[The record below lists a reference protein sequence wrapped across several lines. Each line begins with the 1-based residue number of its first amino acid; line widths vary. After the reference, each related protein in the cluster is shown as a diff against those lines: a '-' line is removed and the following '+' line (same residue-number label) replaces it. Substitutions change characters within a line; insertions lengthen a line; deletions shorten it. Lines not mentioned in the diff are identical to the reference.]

1 MPRRHRS
8 NRLASILTTLLW
20 LCVVATL
27 LAWAWRLP
35 VMESVRESWH
45 VTRMPPPTELPVPVE
60 GVVAR
65 RIADTWGAARS
76 NGRTHQGVDIF
87 APRGTPVVSSTR
99 GVVSR
104 VADHGLGGKQVWVIG
119 PGGERHYYAHLDG
132 FGEGIARYDIVKP
145 GTLLG
150 YVGDTGNA
158 RGTPPHLHYGI
169 YATDGAYNPWP
180 LLQAHG
186 SNTDGASDHRRCSPG
201 SAVVPRSPAL
211 VVQARLHQFRWTG
224 RADRADA

>member
-1 MPRRHRS
+1 MPRRRRS

-132 FGEGIARYDIVKP
+132 FAEGIARYDIVKP

-186 SNTDGASDHRRCSPG
+186 SNTDGASDHRR
-201 SAVVPRSPAL
+201 
-211 VVQARLHQFRWTG
+211 
-224 RADRADA
+224 